1 MKIKI
6 LMAHKK
12 GDHTNKM
19 SRNTSK
25 KIKRCG
31 ACIGC
36 RTKNCRQCRP
46 CLQMKKYGGPGLLKQ
61 ACINRKCSNPLNSN
75 GGGSSGQI
83 LTNGVV
89 KKFEPDK
96 DETDVDLEGNTKTS
110 VISIM
115 SSNMTFHEVE
125 VPEVVEEVS

>member
-1 MKIKI
+1 MASGRFTKKI
-6 LMAHKK
+6 
-12 GDHTNKM
+12 
-19 SRNTSK
+19 

-36 RTKNCRQCRP
+36 RTKNCRQCHP

-61 ACINRKCSNPLNSN
+61 ACIHRKCTNPLNSN
-75 GGGSSGQI
+75 GGGNSSGRI
-83 LTNGVV
+83 LKKGVV
-89 KKFEPDK
+89 KKFEPVK